1 MRVVCFD
8 GTIEAMT
15 CTLPFVNGR
24 GATTRVPRIGAVVVA
39 ALLAALVWAGAAE
52 TGRARSGLQL
62 GLFLLVGASLVTS
75 GVIGWTRRPASRI
88 GPLLVAT
95 GLLFVAGGLE
105 VAPWPAAFTV
115 GIVVGESFLN
125 VLALALLTF
134 PTGRAGT
141 RGERMLLAV
150 IVGLVLPGIVLPS
163 LFTSSGDVCR
173 GCPRNLVL
181 LADATAVA
189 DAFRL
194 LATVLAV
201 PIATAFVVV
210 LSRRWRS
217 ATPAARRA
225 LAPILAAGL
234 LLGIVTLG
242 NEIPQLFGALPARS
256 TAWTRVRLVAILAAS
271 LGFLWGLLRT
281 RLARA
286 AVGDLVVELGRATI
300 LGEDLRE
307 ALAARLGDP
316 TLEIAYHVPERGGYV
331 DGAGRSIDL
340 SVDPTVRAVTIL
352 EADGAPV
359 AALKH
364 DEFLRHDPEV
374 LEAVTAAARLAISN
388 ERLRAQVQAQLEEV
402 RASRARIVQAGDEER
417 RRLERDL
424 HDGAQQRLVTLSMKL
439 GVLRERAAGI
449 VGRDVAVALERALD
463 HLREAIQ
470 ELRELARG
478 IYPAALTDEGLP
490 AAIRSLAD
498 RAPMPVTVETLL
510 QGRPSPSVEA
520 TAFFVIGEALANV
533 AKHAP
538 SATVT
543 VRVSEEWSAL
553 LVDVRD
559 DGDGAAYFE
568 QGSGLRG
575 LDDRVAAS
583 GGTLTI
589 VSPPG
594 QGTALHAVIPCDEP

>member
-1 MRVVCFD
+1 MRIGVNPRHDVGVALMRVVCFD

-62 GLFLLVGASLVTS
+62 GLFLLVGASLVAS
-75 GVIGWTRRPASRI
+75 GVVGWTRRPASRI

-95 GLLFVAGGLE
+95 GLLFVAGGLQ
-105 VAPWPAAFTV
+105 VAPCPAAFTV
-115 GIVVGESFLN
+115 GLVVGESFLN

-134 PTGRAGT
+134 PTGRAVT
-141 RGERMLLAV
+141 RGERVLLAV

-163 LFTSSGDVCR
+163 LFTSSGVVCR
-173 GCPRNLVL
+173 GCPRNLAL
-181 LADATAVA
+181 LADAPAVA

-194 LATVLAV
+194 LATVLAG

-307 ALAARLGDP
+307 ALAAL
-316 TLEIAYHVPERGGYV
+316 V
-331 DGAGRSIDL
+331 
-340 SVDPTVRAVTIL
+340 
-352 EADGAPV
+352 
-359 AALKH
+359 H
-364 DEFLRHDPEV
+364 DEFLRHDPEI

-388 ERLRAQVQAQLEEV
+388 ERLRAEVQAQLEEV
-402 RASRARIVQAGDEER
+402 RASRARIVEAGDDER

-439 GVLRERAAGI
+439 GVLRERAEGAVDRDI
-449 VGRDVAVALERALD
+449 ALSMGRASAS
-463 HLREAIQ
+463 LREAIR

-478 IYPAALTDEGLP
+478 VHPVALTEEGLP
-490 AAIRSLAD
+490 AAIRSLVD
-498 RAPMPVTVETLL
+498 RAPAPVAVETVLRARL
-510 QGRPSPSVEA
+510 PASVEA
-520 TAFFVIGEALANV
+520 TAYRVIGAGLANV
-533 AKHAP
+533 APHAP
-538 SATVT
+538 SAKVA
-543 VRVSEEWSAL
+543 VRVHEEGSAV
-553 LVDVRD
+553 LVDVCD
-559 DGDGAAYFE
+559 DGPGGADLTR
-568 QGSGLRG
+568 GSGLQG
-575 LDDRVAAS
+575 LGDRVAAS

-589 VSPPG
+589 
-594 QGTALHAVIPCDEP
+594 

>member
-1 MRVVCFD
+1 MRAVCFD
-8 GTIEAMT
+8 GTVDAMT
-15 CTLPFVNGR
+15 RTVPLVNGR
-24 GATTRVPRIGAVVVA
+24 GATTRVPRIGAIA
-39 ALLAALVWAGAAE
+39 AAVLLAALVWAGAAE

-62 GLFLLVGASLVTS
+62 GLFLLVGALLVAS

-95 GLLFVAGGLE
+95 GLLFVAGGLQ
-105 VAPWPAAFTV
+105 VAPWPAAFTL

-150 IVGLVLPGIVLPS
+150 IVGLVFPGIVLPS
-163 LFTSSGDVCR
+163 LFTSSGDVCP
-173 GCPRNLVL
+173 GCPRNLIL
-181 LADATAVA
+181 LADAPAVA

-201 PIATAFVVV
+201 PVSAAFVVV

-225 LAPILAAGL
+225 LAPVIAAGL

-256 TAWTRVRLVAILAAS
+256 TIWTRVRLVAILSTS

-281 RLARA
+281 RIARA
-286 AVGDLVVELGRATI
+286 AVGDLVVELGKATI
-300 LGEDLRE
+300 PEEELQA

-316 TLEIAYHVPERGGYV
+316 MLEIAYHVPERSGYV
-331 DGAGRSIDL
+331 DGAGL
-340 SVDPTVRAVTIL
+340 SVNLPVDRKGRAVTIL
-352 EADGAPV
+352 EADGAPL
-359 AALKH
+359 AALVH
-364 DEFLRHDPEV
+364 DEFLRHDPEI

-388 ERLRAQVQAQLEEV
+388 ERLRAEVQAQLEEV
-402 RASRARIVQAGDEER
+402 RASRARIVQAGDDER

-424 HDGAQQRLVTLSMKL
+424 HDGAQQHLVTLSMKL
-439 GVLRERAAGI
+439 GMLRERAEGA
-449 VGRDVAVALERALD
+449 VDRDVALSLGRASAS
-463 HLREAIQ
+463 LREAIR

-478 IYPAALTDEGLP
+478 VHPVALTEEGLP
-490 AAIRSLAD
+490 AAIRSLVD
-498 RAPMPVTVETLL
+498 RAPAPVAVETVLRARL
-510 QGRPSPSVEA
+510 PASVEA
-520 TAFFVIGEALANV
+520 TAYRVIGEGLANV

-538 SATVT
+538 SAKVA
-543 VRVSEEWSAL
+543 VRVHEEGSAV
-553 LVDVRD
+553 LVDVCD
-559 DGDGAAYFE
+559 DGPGGADLTR
-568 QGSGLRG
+568 GSGLQG
-575 LDDRVAAS
+575 LGDRVAAS

-589 VSPPG
+589 ESPPG
-594 QGTALHAVIPCDEP
+594 QGTTLHAVIPCDEP

>member
-1 MRVVCFD
+1 MRAVCFD

-141 RGERMLLAV
+141 RGERILLAV

-163 LFTSSGDVCR
+163 LFANSGDVCR

-181 LADATAVA
+181 LADAPVVA

-201 PIATAFVVV
+201 PIAAAFVVV

-225 LAPILAAGL
+225 LAPIIAAGV

-242 NEIPQLFGALPARS
+242 NEIPQLFGAVPARS
-256 TAWTRVRLVAILAAS
+256 TAWTRVRLFAILAAS

-281 RLARA
+281 RIARA
-286 AVGDLVVELGRATI
+286 AVGDLVVELGRAT
-300 LGEDLRE
+300 LPGEDLRE

-331 DGAGRSIDL
+331 DTDGRSVEL
-340 SVDPTVRAVTIL
+340 PVDRKGRAVTIL
-352 EADGAPV
+352 EADGAPL
-359 AALKH
+359 AALVH
-364 DEFLRHDPEV
+364 DEFLRHDPEI

-388 ERLRAQVQAQLEEV
+388 ERLRADIQAQIGEV
-402 RASRARIVQAGDEER
+402 RASRARIVEAGDVER
-417 RRLERDL
+417 RRVERDL

-439 GVLRERAAGI
+439 GVLRERTASM
-449 VGRDVAVALERALD
+449 VSRDVARALEGASD
-463 HLREAIQ
+463 HLRGAIQ

-478 IYPAALTDEGLP
+478 IYPAALIDEGLP

-498 RAPMPVTVETLL
+498 RAPMPVTVETSI
-510 QGRPSPSVEA
+510 QGRRSPSVEA
-520 TAFFVIGEALANV
+520 TAFFVVGEALTNI

-538 SATVT
+538 SAAVT
-543 VRVSEEWSAL
+543 IRVGEDGSAL
-553 LVDVRD
+553 LVEVCD
-559 DGDGAAYFE
+559 DGFGGADFE
-568 QGSGLRG
+568 RGSGLQR

-589 VSPPG
+589 DSPPG
-594 QGTALHAVIPCDEP
+594 EGTAIRAVIPCDGP